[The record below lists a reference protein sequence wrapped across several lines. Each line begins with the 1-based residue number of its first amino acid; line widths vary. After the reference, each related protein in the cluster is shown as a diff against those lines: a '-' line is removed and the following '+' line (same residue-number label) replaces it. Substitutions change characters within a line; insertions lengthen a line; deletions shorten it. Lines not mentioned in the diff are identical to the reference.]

1 MSIISSMD
9 ALRQHLLDLL
19 KGGRAYDTFDD
30 IVAEFT
36 PEERGMIPPGAERSA
51 WQILEHMRISL
62 VDILEFIE
70 NEDGS
75 YVERVYPD
83 EYWNESP
90 LPKPEAWDETIR
102 GYLEG
107 RKKLEEFIKEEKRDL
122 FAPFPWGDGETLLR
136 EILLA
141 IEHEAHHLG
150 QLVELKRWVSQ
161 HLYHSSS

>member
-1 MSIISSMD
+1 MD
-9 ALRQHLLDLL
+9 ALRKHLLDLL

-51 WQILEHMRISL
+51 WQILEHMRIAL

-70 NEDGS
+70 NEDNS

-90 LPKPEAWDETIR
+90 LPNAEAWEKTIR

-107 RKKLEEFIKEEKRDL
+107 RKKLEKLIKDEKRDL
-122 FAPFPWGDGETLLR
+122 FAPFPWGEGETLLR

-141 IEHEAHHLG
+141 MEHEAHHLG
-150 QLVELKRWVSQ
+150 QLVELKRWVASR
-161 HLYHSSS
+161 SRK